1 MDVAIVVAAVLL
13 AVVGFRR
20 GRRVATP
27 EARRAA
33 ARRAIGTRSRR
44 FVTFALTVARV
55 AAGVAA
61 LAGIVW
67 LTKELFR

>member
-1 MDVAIVVAAVLL
+1 MDVAWVVAAVLL
-13 AVVGFRR
+13 AVVAFRR

-33 ARRAIGTRSRR
+33 ARQSIGSRSQRLA
-44 FVTFALTVARV
+44 TTTLTVARV
-55 AAGVAA
+55 AVGVAA

-67 LTKELFR
+67 LTKQLFS